1 MHSRSKTLL
10 CAVLLSAT
18 AAFGQELPQPESTPV
33 ARYGGAGLDTAATFA
48 TTFCGEAAEI
58 VWREVRRERDPEGG
72 THVFYR
78 QYVAGR
84 NVDAELVGSEVAEH
98 RLPNGKLMGVSG
110 HRFDSVTISGC
121 PAISA
126 AKAGDSARER
136 VLLFKGEFEQHRGE
150 PWTMNV
156 ERVARTKET
165 KLKLVQVDGVFRP
178 AYFTV
183 AQDGNGE
190 PYSVVLDAVNERLIA
205 VAESNPGGNC
215 SPSATNQV
223 TAYGIPVRPE
233 ITSWRTMKANV
244 ATRYGAN
251 YTHEGLFVGSNAIRH
266 IVYHGTETSG
276 WKCGAGASYTVH
288 PVKVN
293 STLSASPVYDD
304 YNNYPDYT
312 FGHPTF
318 FGRAAGDALWN
329 TSRTMAMFKALGRNG
344 WDGLGGDA
352 RIVVHA
358 VGGVADRGKWIYQ
371 SSSQAPL
378 DSVSLGPT
386 GSMYNG
392 GAALDHVAHEFG
404 HGVIFKTANFPLSGV
419 GLEFHEGFADV
430 IGMLVEKRAQ
440 PSGTGVE
447 QSSDWTMAED
457 MAISGYARGAID
469 DDADGVAGHE
479 WVGPYFYA
487 GNGGSDR
494 YPFDDRL
501 HRLDSTTLPSAHA
514 TGNLLNVAHLIMA
527 AGGSTTLPSG
537 LNPVCSRLWWID
549 GCESSNAM
557 TSSEYLGSSKAG
569 ALLFHAIQFTLTSTT
584 TWNDV
589 ADRVN
594 EAAFQKYN
602 LCQYGPQYNAP
613 AEQNAVKKAFA
624 GIGYPRTQP
633 DIQCP

>member
-33 ARYGGAGLDTAATFA
+33 ARYGGAGLDTTATFA
-48 TTFCGEAAEI
+48 TTFCGETADV
-58 VWREVRRERDPEGG
+58 VWREVRRDIDPEGG

-78 QYVAGR
+78 QYIAGTD
-84 NVDAELVGSEVAEH
+84 VDVELVGSEVAEH
-98 RLPNGKLMGVSG
+98 RLPSGKLMGVSG
-110 HRFDSVTISGC
+110 RQFDSVVISGC

-126 AKAGDSARER
+126 AKAVDSARER
-136 VLLFKGEFEQHRGE
+136 VLLYKGEYEGNRGE
-150 PWTMNV
+150 PWTMDV
-156 ERVARTKET
+156 ERVARMKGTT
-165 KLKLVQVDGVFRP
+165 LKLVQVDGVFRP

-183 AQDGNGE
+183 AQDGQGE

-205 VAESNPGGNC
+205 VAEANPGGNC
-215 SPSATNQV
+215 LPNASSQV

-244 ATRYGAN
+244 ATRYSNN
-251 YTHEGLFVGSNAIRH
+251 YTHEGLWTNANNIRN
-266 IVYHGTETSG
+266 IVYHGITDTN
-276 WKCGAGASYTVH
+276 WRCGTGKSYTVH
-288 PVKVN
+288 PLKVN
-293 STLSASPVYDD
+293 PNLSTSPVYDNYD
-304 YNNYPDYT
+304 NYPDYT
-312 FGHPTF
+312 FGFVPF
-318 FGRAAGDALWN
+318 YGRAAGDALWH
-329 TSRTMAMFKALGRNG
+329 TSRTMDVFKALGRNG
-344 WDGLGGDA
+344 WDGVGGDA

-358 VGGVADRGKWIYQ
+358 YSTLGDQGKFVYNT
-371 SSSQAPL
+371 SSSAPL
-378 DSVSLGPT
+378 DSVALGAPN
-386 GSMYNG
+386 SMYNG
-392 GAALDHVAHEFG
+392 AAAIDHVAHEWG

-419 GLEFHEGFADV
+419 GLELHEGFADV

-440 PSGTGVE
+440 ASGTGVE
-447 QSSDWTMAED
+447 QSSDWKIAED
-457 MAISGYARGAID
+457 MATSGYARAAID
-469 DDADGVAGHE
+469 DDNDNDGMTGHR
-479 WVGPYFYA
+479 WQGP
-487 GNGGSDR
+487 NGYYD
-494 YPFDDRL
+494 FDDRL

-514 TGNLLNVAHLIMA
+514 TGNLLNAAHLIMA

-557 TSSEYLGSSKAG
+557 TVSEYLGSSKAG
-569 ALLFHAIQFTLTSTT
+569 ALLFHAIQFTVTSTT
-584 TWNDV
+584 TWSDV

-602 LCQYGPQYNAP
+602 QCQYGPQYNAA

-624 GIGYPRTQP
+624 GIGYPRTQS